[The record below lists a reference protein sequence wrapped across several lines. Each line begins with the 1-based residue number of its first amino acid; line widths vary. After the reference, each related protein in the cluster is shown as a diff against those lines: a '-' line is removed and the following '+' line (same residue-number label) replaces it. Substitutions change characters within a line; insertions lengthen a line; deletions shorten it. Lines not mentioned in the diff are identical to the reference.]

1 MKKNQIL
8 KDYSKKVVTCRPQPF
23 LERNKMYRNVE
34 TILALLK
41 ASLYAYNP
49 DRPTLFGALISHIFG
64 LRTDSYI

>member
-8 KDYSKKVVTCRPQPF
+8 KDYSKKVVACRPQPF

-41 ASLYAYNP
+41 ASLYAY
-49 DRPTLFGALISHIFG
+49 TSF
-64 LRTDSYI
+64 